1 LLGTSPSYSL
11 SLVSSLPTYRLLSG
25 LSTKTMEPLCSNKNE
40 DEMHLVLTNISKRP
54 NIRALLLAAAAFDC
68 KSVLVVGQ
76 RQFDFE
82 GADLPRQLKG
92 ANLPI
97 IRFPKWQDLV
107 DHLHEQSIRLVGVE
121 IHPRAVNLEQYE
133 GRGKLAFL
141 MGNEGQGIHEKH
153 MKACDDFVIISQ
165 FGAGTASLNV
175 YCACSIVLE
184 RVSQCQRQR
193 RIANLT

>member
-1 LLGTSPSYSL
+1 MEAFGT
-11 SLVSSLPTYRLLSG
+11 T
-25 LSTKTMEPLCSNKNE
+25 CSQNNK

-54 NIRALLLAAAAFDC
+54 NIRALLLTAAAFDC
-68 KSVLVVGQ
+68 QSVLVVGQ

-92 ANLPI
+92 EGVAVAKNNFPI
-97 IRFPKWQDLV
+97 LRFPKWQDLV

-121 IHPRAVNLEQYE
+121 IHPQAIHLEHYE
-133 GRGKLAFL
+133 GKGKLAFL

-153 MKACDDFVIISQ
+153 MKACDEFVIISQ
-165 FGAGTASLNV
+165 FGTGTASLNV